1 MAARAH
7 SRFGAKRHPRASG
20 QCSGKGEEL
29 IGRGHRRAVYVFGKT
44 HGRIGD
50 EQARHIVIDGDALF
64 LRQQF

>member
-7 SRFGAKRHPRASG
+7 SRFGAKRRPRASA
-20 QCSGKGEEL
+20 QGKGEEL
-29 IGRGHRRAVYVFGKT
+29 IGRGHRRALYVFGKT

-64 LRQQF
+64 FRQQF

>member
-7 SRFGAKRHPRASG
+7 ARFGAQRHPRTST
-20 QCSGKGEEL
+20 QGKGEEL
-29 IGRGHRRAVYVFGKT
+29 IGRGHRRALYVFGKT

-64 LRQQF
+64 LHQQF